1 MRIRHMFTGLVAGL
15 MLVALAA
22 GTGAR
27 AEDCMSWAEARNAGL
42 IEKFNLKPASE
53 IKTRVEERYRGKV
66 VHFTICKQGQGLT
79 YKLVVMQ
86 DGGKVEFVD
95 EPAQ

>member
-1 MRIRHMFTGLVAGL
+1 
-15 MLVALAA
+15 MLAIVLAA
-22 GTGAR
+22 GALPAR
-27 AEDCMSWAEARNAGL
+27 ADEACMSWAEARSAGL
-42 IEKFNLKPASE
+42 IEKFNLKPATD
-53 IKTRVEERYRGKV
+53 IKASVEERYKGKV

>member
-1 MRIRHMFTGLVAGL
+1 MVLGAG
-15 MLVALAA
+15 VHA
-22 GTGAR
+22 AR
-27 AEDCMSWAEARNAGL
+27 ADDTCMSWAEARSAGL
-42 IEKFNLKPASE
+42 IEKFNLKPAAE
-53 IKTRVEERYRGKV
+53 IKSSVEERYHGKV

-86 DGGKVEFVD
+86 DGGKIEFVD